1 MLVLAV
7 LRITAF
13 WGIMGHIYVLVPEM
27 ADLPTAL
34 CEMRYCMIYGF
45 LCELFYRS
53 IRYMELHDMNA
64 DEFPTPDVEVDTITP
79 ETLKD
84 RIDAGEEIT
93 LLDARMSSDYE
104 EWHIEGENVES
115 INIPYFEFLEDEIDD
130 DVLDRIPADR
140 EVTVLC
146 AKGGA
151 SEYVAGSLKELD
163 YDVNHLE
170 NGMNGWASIYETVE
184 VSRYDGAGTLLQY
197 QRPSSGCLGYLLYD
211 GDEAAIID
219 PLRAFSERY
228 LDDAAELG
236 VELTYAIDTH
246 IHADHISGVR
256 TLEDDGVEG
265 VIPEA
270 SVDRG
275 VTYADEVT
283 TAADGDTFEVGDAT
297 IETVY
302 TPGHTTGMT
311 SYLVDDS
318 LLATGD
324 GLFIESV
331 ARPDLEEGDEGAPD
345 AARMLY
351 ESLQERVLTLA
362 DDTLIGGAH
371 FSGAAEPADDGTYTA
386 TVGEL
391 VEEMDA
397 LTMEEEAFVELILSD
412 MPPRPANY
420 VDIIAT
426 NLGQNDVDDDEAF
439 TLELG
444 PNNCAASQDSLADD

>member
-1 MLVLAV
+1 MD
-7 LRITAF
+7 
-13 WGIMGHIYVLVPEM
+13 
-27 ADLPTAL
+27 AD
-34 CEMRYCMIYGF
+34 
-45 LCELFYRS
+45 
-53 IRYMELHDMNA
+53 D
-64 DEFPTPDVEVDTITP
+64 FPTPDVEVDSIAP

-84 RIDAGEEIT
+84 RIDNGESVT
-93 LLDARMSSDYE
+93 LLDTRMESEYE
-104 EWHIEGENVES
+104 EWRIDGETVES
-115 INIPYFEFLEDEIDD
+115 INIPYFEFLEDEIDE
-130 DVLDRIPADR
+130 DVLDQVPDDR

-146 AKGGA
+146 AKGGS
-151 SEYVAGSLKELD
+151 SEYVAAELSKRD
-163 YDVNHLE
+163 YDVNQLE
-170 NGMNGWASIYETVE
+170 DGMNGWARIYETVE
-184 VSRYDGAGTLLQY
+184 VEDYDGAGTLLQY
-197 QRPSSGCLGYLLYD
+197 QRPSSGCLGYLVYD
-211 GDEAAIID
+211 DDEAAIID
-219 PLRAFSERY
+219 PLRAFTDRY
-228 LDDAAELG
+228 LDDAEELG
-236 VELTYAIDTH
+236 VDLQYAIDTH

-256 TLEDDGVEG
+256 ALDEEGVEG

-270 SVDRG
+270 AVDRG
-275 VTYADEVT
+275 VTYADELT

-331 ARPDLEEGDEGAPD
+331 ARPDLEEGDDGAPD

-351 ESLQERVLTLA
+351 ESLQERVLTLP

-371 FSGAAEPADDGTYTA
+371 FSDAAESADDGTYTA
-386 TVGEL
+386 PIGQL

-397 LTMEEEAFVELILSD
+397 LTMDEDEFVELILSD

-420 VDIIAT
+420 EDIIAT
-426 NLGQNDVDDDEAF
+426 NLGQKAVDDDEAF

-444 PNNCAASQDSLADD
+444 PNNCAASQESLAGD